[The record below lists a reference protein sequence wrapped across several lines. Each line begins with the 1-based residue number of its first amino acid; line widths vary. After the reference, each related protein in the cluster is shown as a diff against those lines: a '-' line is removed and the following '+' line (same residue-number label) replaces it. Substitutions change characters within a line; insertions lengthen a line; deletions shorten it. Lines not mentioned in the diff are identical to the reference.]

1 MRFSP
6 FSWLS
11 LAGRSPLVELVD
23 AHAEALTRGTPGLDA
38 LLTRYDQ
45 ETVAEARDLFALAE
59 RVSQALAPVCPDE
72 RFAHALYEQLRAAD
86 IPAAS
91 LVERL
96 RRLPPRTQLAAAGIG
111 GAATLTVT
119 AGVVWIAWR
128 SEGGLLGALRR
139 RIPAA

>member
-11 LAGRSPLVELVD
+11 PADRSPLAELVD
-23 AHAEALTRGTPGLDA
+23 AHAEALARGTPGLDA
-38 LLTRYDQ
+38 LLARYDQ
-45 ETVAEARDLFALAE
+45 ATAAEVRDLFALAE
-59 RVSQALAPVCPDE
+59 RVSQALAPVHPDE
-72 RFAHALYEQLRAAD
+72 RFARTLYEQLRVAD
-86 IPAAS
+86 APAVS

-96 RRLPPRTQLAAAGIG
+96 RHLPPRTQLAAAGIG

-139 RIPAA
+139 RIPAV

>member
-11 LAGRSPLVELVD
+11 PADRSPLAELVD
-23 AHAEALTRGTPGLDA
+23 AHAEALARGTPGLDA
-38 LLTRYDQ
+38 LLARYDQ
-45 ETVAEARDLFALAE
+45 ATAAEARDLFALAE
-59 RVSQALAPVCPDE
+59 RVSQALAPVHPDE
-72 RFAHALYEQLRAAD
+72 RFARTLYEQLRVAD
-86 IPAAS
+86 APAVS

-96 RRLPPRTQLAAAGIG
+96 RHLPPRTQLAAAGIG

-139 RIPAA
+139 RIPAV

>member
-1 MRFSP
+1 MRFPRLSWQSP
-6 FSWLS
+6 VD
-11 LAGRSPLVELVD
+11 RSPLAELVD
-23 AHAEALTRGTPGLDA
+23 AHAEALMRGTPGLDA
-38 LLTRYDQ
+38 LLARYDQ
-45 ETVAEARDLFALAE
+45 ATAAEARDLFALAE
-59 RVSQALAPVCPDE
+59 RVSQTLVPVRPDD
-72 RFAHALYEQLRAAD
+72 RFARTLYEQLRAAEV
-86 IPAAS
+86 PAAS

>member
-23 AHAEALTRGTPGLDA
+23 AHAEALTRGTSGLDA

>member
-11 LAGRSPLVELVD
+11 PADRSPLAELVD
-23 AHAEALTRGTPGLDA
+23 AHAEALARGTPGLDA
-38 LLTRYDQ
+38 LLARYDQ
-45 ETVAEARDLFALAE
+45 ATAAEVRDLFALAE
-59 RVSQALAPVCPDE
+59 RVSQALAPVHPDE
-72 RFAHALYEQLRAAD
+72 RFARTLYEQLRVAEA
-86 IPAAS
+86 PAVS

-96 RRLPPRTQLAAAGIG
+96 RHLPPRTQLAAAGIG

-139 RIPAA
+139 RIPAV